1 MPKDLYLT
9 WGDDA
14 ERSKAYAESSDNI
27 NAYDGIQKSYAYDNR
42 TFLDIE
48 SSRSVR
54 PSFYRS
60 DYTSFRPGE
69 AIPTA
74 QKKIIKMCMS
84 AYDRVGIVRNVI
96 DLMGDFASQGLNLV
110 HPNKSIERFYRKWF
124 DQVDGLDRSERFLN
138 YLYRC
143 GNVTVKRRTAKISKK
158 KEAELKRSTAA
169 PDMKIED
176 LVVTKREIPWK
187 YDFLN
192 PLAIDIK
199 NKGAGVFTGD
209 IEYVLKISKNTM
221 NALMLN
227 GANDGGTGRNLPA
240 SLLKRFAQ
248 GEREIPLDKDKTM
261 MFHYKKDDWNV
272 WANPMIYAILDDIIM
287 LEKMKLADLAAL
299 DGAISNVRLWRIGDL
314 DHKIIPTKAAINK
327 LRDILASN
335 VGGGT
340 MDLVWGPEIDF
351 KESSTQVYKFLG
363 SEKYQPVLTSVYAGL
378 GIPPTLTGAATGGGY
393 TNNYVSLKT
402 LVERLEYGREI
413 LKKFWMHEI
422 KIIQKAMGFRLPA
435 EIHFDSIILSDEAAQ
450 KQLLVQLADRDIISH
465 ETLLERFRELP
476 SIEKIR
482 VRREERSRVNDAL
495 APNKAGPYHNPQH
508 KEDVA
513 KIAITKDLLDN
524 DIYLENLG
532 LPPSEIDEINRVEV
546 EDDPK
551 RLSEEPAP
559 EDDSPAPP
567 SPDGGRPNNSRDT
580 KKRKQKRVLP
590 RSGGS
595 VSATLWAYEAQKE
608 VSELVTP
615 VALAHF
621 NKKNARSL
629 TKSEFDQLEYLK
641 LCILTG
647 IKPFMEIDADII
659 KAIIDSNTRPSERF
673 NLEVENSVSKFT
685 DSRNRRPSVDEMRYI
700 YAATFAL
707 LS

>member
-9 WGDDA
+9 WSNDA
-14 ERSKAYAESSDNI
+14 ERSKAYAESVDNV

-42 TFLDIE
+42 TFIDIE
-48 SSRSVR
+48 SSRTVR

-74 QKKIIKMCMS
+74 QKKIIKMCMQ

-124 DQVDGLDRSERFLN
+124 DQVGGLDRSERFLN

-158 KEAELKRSTAA
+158 KEAELKRSAAA

-199 NKGAGVFTGD
+199 NKEAGVFTGD

-227 GANDGGTGRNLPA
+227 GAHDGGTGRKLPA
-240 SLLKRFAQ
+240 SFLKRFAQ

-551 RLSEEPAP
+551 RLPEEPAP

-647 IKPFMEIDADII
+647 IKPFMEIDADTI

>member
-1 MPKDLYLT
+1 MSDDLYLT
-9 WGDDA
+9 WSDDL
-14 ERSKAYAESSDNI
+14 EKSKAYQQSSDNI
-27 NAYDGIQKSYAYDNR
+27 HAYDGIQKSYAYDNR
-42 TFLDIE
+42 TYIDVE

-54 PSFYRS
+54 PSFYRN
-60 DYTSFRPGE
+60 DYTAFRPGE
-69 AIPTA
+69 AVPKQ
-74 QKKIIKMCMS
+74 QKRIMKMCMQ
-84 AYDRVGIVRNVI
+84 AYDKVGIVRNVI
-96 DLMGDFASQGLNLV
+96 DLMGDFASQGLTLV

-124 DQVDGLDRSERFLN
+124 ENVNGLDRSERFLN

-143 GNVTVKRRTAKISKK
+143 GNVIAKRRTAKISKK
-158 KEAELKRSTAA
+158 KEAELKRSSAA

-176 LVVTKREIPWK
+176 IPVSKREIPWK

-192 PLAIDIK
+192 PLAVGIK
-199 NKGAGVFTGD
+199 NSETAAFTGD
-209 IEYVLKISKNTM
+209 LEYVLKVSKTTVNSL
-221 NALMLN
+221 LMYN
-227 GANDGGTGRNLPA
+227 GREGNNKPLPA
-240 SLLKRFAQ
+240 AMLKQFNG
-248 GEREIPLDKDKTM
+248 GEREIPLDREKVM
-261 MFHYKKDDWNV
+261 MFHYKKDDWNM

-378 GIPPTLTGAATGGGY
+378 GIPPTLTGAAGASGGY

-402 LVERLEYGREI
+402 LIERLEYGREI
-413 LKKFWMHEI
+413 LKQFWQHEI
-422 KIIQKAMGFRLPA
+422 KLVQKAMGFRFPA

-482 VRREERSRVNDAL
+482 VRREERARVNDAL
-495 APNKAGPYHNPQH
+495 SPKKAGPYHNPQH
-508 KEDVA
+508 KDDIA
-513 KIAITKDLLDN
+513 KIALTKDIIDK
-524 DIYLENLG
+524 DIYLNGLG
-532 LPPSEIDEINRVEV
+532 LPPSEVDEINKLEEKSKQPPQEEKPDLV
-546 EDDPK
+546 DP
-551 RLSEEPAP
+551 R
-559 EDDSPAPP
+559 
-567 SPDGGRPNNSRDT
+567 GGRPLNSRDT
-580 KKRKQKRVLP
+580 GPRKQKRVLP
-590 RSGGS
+590 RSGDS
-595 VSATLWAYEAQKE
+595 LAVTLWAYESQKTIA
-608 VSELVTP
+608 ELVAP
-615 VALAHF
+615 MALNHF

-647 IKPFMEIDADII
+647 MEPFMDIDESVI
-659 KAIIDSNTRPSERF
+659 KSIIDSNTKPSATFKNNVKEAVASFVKNQKRKP
-673 NLEVENSVSKFT
+673 NI
-685 DSRNRRPSVDEMRYI
+685 DEMRYI
-700 YAATFAL
+700 YASTFAAL
-707 LS
+707 A